1 MNNTII
7 DWIICIILAL
17 AFITVGFNFGILVGT
32 SRERNEVQKIHDE
45 IGIEIVK
52 TIIGDKTTYS
62 YNVIDTKKE
71 SK

>member
-1 MNNTII
+1 MII
-7 DWIICIILAL
+7 EMIIGILSVMGVL
-17 AFITVGFNFGILVGT
+17 TTFGFNVGTLVGT
-32 SRERNEVQKIHDE
+32 RRERNEVQKIHDE